1 MTTNARTDGS
11 SGTLTTRAIG
21 FSEFGGAEVLRPME
35 VELPAPGPGQV
46 RITVRTAGVNP
57 LDHKLRAGAMTEL
70 IPVTFP
76 VVTGYE
82 AAGVVEAVGEGVTAW
97 RVGDEVFGPTWGGA
111 HAEHVLVEAEKLARK
126 PAGLGWAEAAAIP
139 VAAETSWRVLDLL
152 GVESGQTLLVHGAA
166 GGVGTVLL
174 QFARSRGIRVVGTAS
189 EANHEH
195 LRALGAVPVTYGEGL
210 ADRVRAVAPEG
221 VDRVLDGAGQGDVL
235 PLSIELA
242 GGAENVLSIADFEGA
257 ARYGVRFSGGTEAK
271 DYNREAL
278 AGALALHEAGEL
290 QLPVH
295 RVFPLAET
303 AEAHRVSEH
312 GHLRGK
318 IVLAIG

>member
-221 VDRVLDGAGQGDVL
+221 WTGCWTAQARGTSCPSRSSWPAGRRTCSPSPTSREPPATGCGSAGDGSQGL
-235 PLSIELA
+235 QPRSP
-242 GGAENVLSIADFEGA
+242 GGRARA
-257 ARYGVRFSGGTEAK
+257 ARG
-271 DYNREAL
+271 
-278 AGALALHEAGEL
+278 GEL